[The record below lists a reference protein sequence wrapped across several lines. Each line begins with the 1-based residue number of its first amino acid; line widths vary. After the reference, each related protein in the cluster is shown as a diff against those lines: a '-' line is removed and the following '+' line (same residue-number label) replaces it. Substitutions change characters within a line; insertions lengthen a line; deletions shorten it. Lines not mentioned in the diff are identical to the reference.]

1 MVSRPSSVAPVYVD
15 SSVLVALL
23 APDDQH
29 YQSIRRWVARDTSP
43 MLSSVL
49 AEVDVGR
56 SLRRR
61 GAPPALHGALRRILS
76 RLDLVEVTAPIRAA
90 ATEIRPAA
98 VRSLDAIHIGTA
110 LIAGVER
117 FASLDARQRMAAE
130 EMGLKLVPVR
140 A

>member
-1 MVSRPSSVAPVYVD
+1 MVSRSSPGAPVYVD

-23 APDDQH
+23 APDDRH
-29 YQSIRRWVARDTSP
+29 YQSIRRWVARDRSP
-43 MLSSVL
+43 LLSSVL
-49 AEVDVGR
+49 AEVEVGR

-61 GAPPALHGALRRILS
+61 GAPAALQEAFRRILS
-76 RLDLVEVTAPIRAA
+76 RLDLVEVTASIRAA
-90 ATEIRPAA
+90 ATEVRPTT

-130 EMGLKLVPVR
+130 EMGLELVPVR